1 MGFLDFLTPV
11 QTGKKIIEIQ
21 IALIG
26 KHVFDNLLSEEE
38 KQELRDFVNN
48 GLETGGVDKTFDGLD
63 VRVRYLL
70 VALAM
75 KKTGVDRGL
84 LKDFKVF
91 VKDPF
96 AIEKYSQALIAAA
109 AKTVRQKYEIEVG
122 F

>member
-21 IALIG
+21 LALVG
-26 KHVFDNLLSEEE
+26 RHVFDNLLKEEE
-38 KQELRDFVNN
+38 KQKVIDFVNN
-48 GLETGGVDKTFDGLD
+48 GLETSKVKKKIDDLD

-70 VALAM
+70 IALAM
-75 KKTGVDRGL
+75 KKLGL
-84 LKDFKVF
+84 DKEFLKDFKVF

-96 AIEKYSQALIAAA
+96 AIAKYSPALTAAA
-109 AKTVRQKYEIEVG
+109 TKTVRQKYEIEAG